1 MTTPTPTI
9 TVGSDTPIFSASA
22 PVSPEAT
29 TDPGE
34 LLHMPPTPGRT
45 LYLPVSGDGGIDGQP
60 GEATS
65 VDALDGGVDALN
77 AATLDYASEHLYS
90 FDDVRCESGCGDT
103 PDAVVSLSDD
113 DALAGVTSAF
123 QALVSVADDVKGVL
137 ANYSGEMWVDR
148 IAEIYSGT
156 GTFNPDVVGDDTE
169 AVYGALVAALEA
181 SEAAGNDAL
190 GALRI
195 TVQALRSSI
204 AERAERR
211 VNAVDWALSVP
222 LGLSGIGLAIG
233 GAGVASNVYDMWKGG
248 HAKDAGLNAISTAEP
263 MLAEAMAANDQA
275 VAALRAAVADWTVKV
290 NTNAVR
296 DIKSD
301 AAPKPAAEA
310 PADDSIRDPGA
321 ASTGAPLAPPE
332 TTGDTDKDK
341 LQSALDELL
350 GSDPMAGMPSMGGM
364 PAGGGIPSMGGGGMP
379 SDMGAG
385 MGTPLS
391 DPMATEELAKPL
403 DDLAE
408 DEEDLEEP
416 LDDVSEAEDE
426 DTDETLAD
434 PGEIGDDAEAP
445 EIEDPFEGDD
455 DTEGEELPEEGEA
468 PVAAEPEVDPNTEEA
483 RTADVGNGR
492 KVTFPTAAL
501 AGLGEGLATPGNE
514 NKTLRL
520 MASELGFSIPPDG
533 QDIGKQ
539 VPTSLLREGDVLVSS
554 AGEGIFI
561 GTDEVLMEGG
571 KIVPLSEAA
580 VFDGQNHGIFRLDEG
595 SGDTAAPATD
605 SVETGLAQPVGDGN
619 TSPLA
624 GVDATP
630 TVSTPGDTTEQA
642 GTPGVPT
649 DDAEEVGDTSATASA
664 FGDTDNGTGGLN
676 PDTVFPSN

>member
-123 QALVSVADDVKGVL
+123 QALVSVADDVKGVI

-195 TVQALRSSI
+195 TVQALRTSI

-211 VNAVDWALSVP
+211 VNALDWALSVP

-233 GAGVASNVYDMWKGG
+233 GAGVASNLYDLWKGG
-248 HAKDAGLNAISTAEP
+248 HARDAGLNAISTAEP

-275 VAALRAAVADWTVKV
+275 VAALRSVVADWQVKV

-301 AAPKPAAEA
+301 AASKPAEA
-310 PADDSIRDPGA
+310 PVTDDAIRDPGP
-321 ASTGAPLAPPE
+321 ASTGAPLSTPADA
-332 TTGDTDKDK
+332 GDTEKDA
-341 LQSALDELL
+341 LQSALDDLL

-364 PAGGGIPSMGGGGMP
+364 PSGGMPSPGGGGMP
-379 SDMGAG
+379 SDMGSGLGA
-385 MGTPLS
+385 PLS
-391 DPMATEELAKPL
+391 DPLATEELAKPL
-403 DDLAE
+403 DDLLGAE
-408 DEEDLEEP
+408 DEELEEP
-416 LDDVSEAEDE
+416 LDDLSDSEGG
-426 DTDETLAD
+426 DTEEPLED
-434 PGEIGDDAEAP
+434 PGGITPDGLPEIGDE
-445 EIEDPFEGDD
+445 D
-455 DTEGEELPEEGEA
+455 DTDDTDGEELPEDGDA
-468 PVAAEPEVDPNTEEA
+468 PVEPEAEADPNSEEA
-483 RTADVGNGR
+483 RAADVGNGR

-501 AGLGEGLATPGNE
+501 AGLGEGLAAPGNE

-520 MASELGFSIPPDG
+520 LASELGFQIPPDG

-539 VPTSLLREGDVLVSS
+539 VPTSLLREGDVLVG
-554 AGEGIFI
+554 ATGEGIYI

-571 KIVPLSEAA
+571 KIIPLSEAA
-580 VFDGQNHGIFRLDEG
+580 VFDGQNQGIFRLDEG
-595 SGDTAAPATD
+595 SAETAAPAHET
-605 SVETGLAQPVGDGN
+605 VETGLAQPVGDG
-619 TSPLA
+619 SVFPMA

-630 TVSTPGDTTEQA
+630 TVSTPGDATEQA
-642 GTPGVPT
+642 GAPGVPT
-649 DDAEEVGDTSATASA
+649 DEEAGLSSTDDTAAGAA
-664 FGDTDNGTGGLN
+664 FANTDNGLDGMS
-676 PDTVFPSN
+676 PEDVFPN